1 MGSYA
6 GGQQVLG
13 QAGQGQ
19 GPCWVL
25 SLACGASEQIQP
37 SATRRP
43 PRISTNTNLYKNKP
57 NWIDFNAGVIAEGEP
72 MEQVAKR
79 FAEFVIAVANGT
91 KTNNEKN
98 GYHEIAIF
106 KNGVTL

>member
-1 MGSYA
+1 MRLKKRPDIKLLEIKLQA
-6 GGQQVLG
+6 VLRL
-13 QAGQGQ
+13 
-19 GPCWVL
+19 W
-25 SLACGASEQIQP
+25 SNLA
-37 SATRRP
+37 
-43 PRISTNTNLYKNKP
+43 KNKP

-79 FAEFVIAVANGT
+79 FADYVIDVANGA